1 MQLLKTNMKT
11 RPLEDKRYSITKEF
25 TGAEKAQYV
34 IRFCDDWVDSR
45 VDYEAALIVAHN
57 HKAARM

>member
-1 MQLLKTNMKT
+1 MKT